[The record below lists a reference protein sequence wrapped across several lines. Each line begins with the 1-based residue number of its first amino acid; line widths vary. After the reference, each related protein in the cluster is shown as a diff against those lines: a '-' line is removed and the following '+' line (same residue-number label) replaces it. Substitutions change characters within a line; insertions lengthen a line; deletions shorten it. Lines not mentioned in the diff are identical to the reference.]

1 MEYSLQCNDDQ
12 FSCDD
17 GTCVQMG
24 HRCNWQFEC
33 KDKSDENDCM
43 NLLIDK
49 ESYSKDIPP
58 FSYDAKEKVIV
69 SIILMSVDKIDLTSA
84 TFNAKIQLIIKWKDY
99 RLTFINLF
107 KSGNIVEKDTK
118 QEIWI
123 PPLRFTNA
131 PIELLINDEQT
142 SISILRKGGYQLN
155 DITDLHE
162 ARIYKGSENEL
173 KYSRNYEMDFK
184 CSYNLVLYPF
194 DTQTCTINM
203 DIPDVFQEYIAI
215 YNESMINTGSSKLEQ
230 FWITKVELITNKDK
244 SEIFGK
250 ISLKRIPWFHISTT
264 YAPIVCLFI
273 MVLVTLFVDKSHFEA
288 TIMVALTGMLV
299 MHTLFSSIAA
309 SMPATAYLTLIT

>member
-1 MEYSLQCNDDQ
+1 
-12 FSCDD
+12 
-17 GTCVQMG
+17 
-24 HRCNWQFEC
+24 
-33 KDKSDENDCM
+33 
-43 NLLIDK
+43 
-49 ESYSKDIPP
+49 
-58 FSYDAKEKVIV
+58 
-69 SIILMSVDKIDLTSA
+69 MSVDKIDLTSA

-155 DITDLHE
+155 EITDLHE

-203 DIPDVFQEYIAI
+203 DIPDVFRRQ
-215 YNESMINTGSSKLEQ
+215 TGPAG
-230 FWITKVELITNKDK
+230 TARRCVDARCPRR
-244 SEIFGK
+244 
-250 ISLKRIPWFHISTT
+250 KR
-264 YAPIVCLFI
+264 
-273 MVLVTLFVDKSHFEA
+273 
-288 TIMVALTGMLV
+288 
-299 MHTLFSSIAA
+299 
-309 SMPATAYLTLIT
+309 

>member
-1 MEYSLQCNDDQ
+1 MKCSLQCNDDQ

-24 HRCNWQFEC
+24 HRCNWRFEC

-107 KSGNIVEKDTK
+107 KRGNIVEKDTK

-123 PPLRFTNA
+123 PPIRFTNA

-142 SISILRKGGYQLN
+142 SISILRKGGYKLN
-155 DITDLHE
+155 DITDLNE
-162 ARIYKGSENEL
+162 AR
-173 KYSRNYEMDFK
+173 
-184 CSYNLVLYPF
+184 
-194 DTQTCTINM
+194 
-203 DIPDVFQEYIAI
+203 
-215 YNESMINTGSSKLEQ
+215 
-230 FWITKVELITNKDK
+230 
-244 SEIFGK
+244 
-250 ISLKRIPWFHISTT
+250 
-264 YAPIVCLFI
+264 
-273 MVLVTLFVDKSHFEA
+273 
-288 TIMVALTGMLV
+288 
-299 MHTLFSSIAA
+299 
-309 SMPATAYLTLIT
+309 